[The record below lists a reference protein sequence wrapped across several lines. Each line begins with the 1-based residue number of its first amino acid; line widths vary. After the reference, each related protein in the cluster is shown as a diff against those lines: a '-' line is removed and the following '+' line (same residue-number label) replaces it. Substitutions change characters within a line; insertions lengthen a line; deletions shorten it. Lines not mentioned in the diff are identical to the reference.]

1 MRVDIERVS
10 MRGRTMM
17 SCGRGL
23 PPPSACTSRADVPID
38 EADDV
43 MAHDDYASAEST
55 FALVADFLFVFTSA

>member
-1 MRVDIERVS
+1 MRFGMERVS

-23 PPPSACTSRADVPID
+23 PPSACTSRADEPID
-38 EADDV
+38 EADNV

-55 FALVADFLFVFTSA
+55 VALGGGFLIVFTSA